1 MACQNFIEIPYLL
14 EGVHTLM
21 SPQRVIFAT
30 PIRLNANANECYDRS
45 SIESMHRSDINWA
58 NRIVDSHISGTSRSA
73 GAQPVFES
81 ITMTIFLQHRTG
93 ILCAGTPGAGP
104 STFTRA
110 KRGTRLGLVWVSA
123 SKCAMLHVVVYPD
136 RPTPRTRAFSAPIH
150 GSLVNSIRPLRRLHY
165 NRHHLDPIRCS
176 SFPSTH

>member
-21 SPQRVIFAT
+21 SPQRVKFAT
-30 PIRLNANANECYDRS
+30 PIRLNANPNECFDRS

-93 ILCAGTPGAGP
+93 ITSVLGP
-104 STFTRA
+104 QEPDLLLLHGRRDGHTLDLYGYQLPNAPCSTWWCILIDQHLEHEPSQLQFTE
-110 KRGTRLGLVWVSA
+110 VW
-123 SKCAMLHVVVYPD
+123 
-136 RPTPRTRAFSAPIH
+136 
-150 GSLVNSIRPLRRLHY
+150 
-165 NRHHLDPIRCS
+165 
-176 SFPSTH
+176 